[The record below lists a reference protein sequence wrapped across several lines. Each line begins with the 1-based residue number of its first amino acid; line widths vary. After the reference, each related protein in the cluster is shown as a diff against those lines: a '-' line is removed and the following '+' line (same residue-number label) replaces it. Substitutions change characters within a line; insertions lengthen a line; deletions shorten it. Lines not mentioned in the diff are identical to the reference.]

1 MKATEPVQDRQV
13 VWISCPDETGLIH
26 KITGALF
33 RLGANI
39 VQTGEFVDR
48 KAQQFFM
55 RIEFVKA
62 GPGSIA
68 EGSVENEL
76 RSMLPASPTTVV
88 ELRRNHRRKLV
99 LLATRESHCLGDLL
113 LRHQAGE
120 LKADVLGVVS
130 QYDSLHDLV
139 RRFEIPFHCVP
150 VGDLSREAHEAKLL
164 QVIDGFRPDY
174 VVLAKYMRVLTPGFV
189 ARFPNRILNI
199 HHSFL
204 PAFVGASPYQQAY
217 ERGVKIIGATS
228 HFVNEDLDEGP
239 IITQAVLP
247 VTHAL
252 DAPEMARQGRDVERV
267 ALAQALKLVLED
279 RVLVHGKR
287 TIIFE

>member
-1 MKATEPVQDRQV
+1 MKALETPQDKQV
-13 VWISCPDETGLIH
+13 VWISCPDEKGLIH

-33 RLGANI
+33 KLGANI

-48 KAQQFFM
+48 KAQRFFM
-55 RIEFVKA
+55 RIEFVITGS
-62 GPGSIA
+62 GPVSA
-68 EGSVENEL
+68 EAVEGEL
-76 RSMLPASPTTVV
+76 HSLLPSSPSTVV
-88 ELRRNHRRKLV
+88 ELRKSHRRKLV
-99 LLATRESHCLGDLL
+99 LLATREAHCLGDLL

-120 LKADVLGVVS
+120 LRADIQGVVS

-139 RRFEIPFHCVP
+139 RRFEIPFHHVP
-150 VGDLSREAHEAKLL
+150 VGDLSREVHESKLL
-164 QVIDGFRPDY
+164 QTIESYRPDY
-174 VVLAKYMRVLTPGFV
+174 LVLAKYMRVLTPGFV
-189 ARFPNRILNI
+189 ERFPNQILNI